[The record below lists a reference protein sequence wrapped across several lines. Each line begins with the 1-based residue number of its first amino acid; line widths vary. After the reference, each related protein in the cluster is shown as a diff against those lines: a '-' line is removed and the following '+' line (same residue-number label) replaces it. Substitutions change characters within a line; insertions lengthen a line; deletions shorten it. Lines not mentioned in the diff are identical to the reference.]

1 MRPSP
6 PPPSLARVS
15 VMKRQSKTR
24 QVDRRNRQ
32 TSDWKGAVVIILVAG
47 TILALLL
54 LLLG

>member
-1 MRPSP
+1 
-6 PPPSLARVS
+6 
-15 VMKRQSKTR
+15 MKRQSKTR